1 MKGSLFLKVALL
13 LASPILLILSLIIF
27 WRGHHLPGGGF
38 IGGLVASCAFV
49 LQEFAE
55 TERDGLKLGRLEAKP
70 HFVILIGLA
79 IATAS
84 AFIGVLLGADFMKG
98 IWFTLPVI
106 GKIGTPVLFDFG
118 VYLVVIGMVTSVL
131 LPLIQQEKN

>member
-1 MKGSLFLKVALL
+1 MKDSLFLKVSLT

-49 LQEFAE
+49 LKEFAE
-55 TERDGLKLGRLEAKP
+55 TRRVGLRLGRLEAKP
-70 HFVILIGLA
+70 HSVILIGLA
-79 IATAS
+79 IAAAN
-84 AFIGVLLGADFMKG
+84 AFIGAPLGADFLKG
-98 IWFTLPVI
+98 VWFTVPVI
-106 GKIGTPVLFDFG
+106 GKIGTPVIFDFG

-131 LPLIQQEKN
+131 LPLIQEEKI